1 MSWGA
6 ILATIGGR
14 GALAALVAAAVAA
27 APAYHAGRWVEAA
40 AAEERLA
47 RMLAEHA
54 AARLEAE
61 NERIGRAVEA
71 RRRARVHTSGGGDDG
86 GGLRDDGF
94 RRD

>member
-6 ILATIGGR
+6 ILAAIGGR
-14 GALAALVAAAVAA
+14 GLIAALVAAVVAA

-47 RMLAEHA
+47 RVLAEHA

-61 NERIGRAVEA
+61 NERIGKAFEA
-71 RRRARVHTSGGGDDG
+71 RRRAGGDTSGGGNDG
-86 GGLRDDGF
+86 SGLPDDGF